1 MFCCANMY
9 LKAAHMH
16 DYSAVMDFSAHFKHL
31 FAVSVDLFPNRR
43 ALWSF
48 SAMHLY
54 LKFSQQT
61 QNSESH

>member
-1 MFCCANMY
+1 
-9 LKAAHMH
+9 MH
-16 DYSAVMDFSAHFKHL
+16 DYSAVMDCSEHFKHL

-48 SAMHLY
+48 SAMHFY